1 MKLTPDRKAW
11 KHWRRAVRRRIKAS
25 PDLRRERRLARPR
38 VTKHYSWTS
47 LRVLVPLALA
57 ITVLNDGP
65 VTALAK
71 ALVLWTTLITFVR
84 AQQIAANT
92 HDPNQLWIWYGWP
105 VTDDSVFAHQRGYV
119 LRAAVWL
126 VVDWLVFGLAVAWK
140 TEAVLLAFAA
150 PVIAL
155 AQGVT
160 ALAIAVWLARWRPQF
175 PFAWVT
181 TPLTVL
187 VFFSVKL
194 ESDPTRVTAWLDLVR
209 NALHTGTPAG
219 WLLSGWHNI
228 VQGHATGWGVL
239 LGIGVIAFAAL
250 VAGARAMRK
259 VFNPDALFDYQD
271 TPEETG
277 DNQLPASAASSTHPS
292 HQSPESPSPQP
303 THRETAPVDL
313 SLLRMRTEGVLATPP
328 GRALAARGTIEQAVT
343 WFLTQR
349 QRTLVDF
356 MVPRGMPWNRRW
368 LIALALLGIV
378 VIVGGTSSPDLRILP
393 AIAALAFALPVLGG
407 RWLGFEAMR
416 TFQTQIGLTSYVPT
430 GFWETSRLVLTINAL
445 YCLIA
450 FPFVLAVVW
459 LGFAPAHAPFTWS
472 LDYSLRGIGIVLA
485 FQPVWLVS
493 KFSTNT
499 NDSSTGRLWFAGL
512 VVLIIAGLIIGV
524 SLCVVAVMIDST
536 PVALGCVGA
545 LALLTHAGLALYGWV
560 WGRGWFDLIAKLK

>member
-11 KHWRRAVRRRIKAS
+11 KHWRRAVSRRIKAS
-25 PDLRRERRLARPR
+25 PDLRRERRRARPR
-38 VTKHYSWTS
+38 ITKHYSAGS
-47 LRVLVPLALA
+47 FRVLVPLVILIA
-57 ITVLNDGP
+57 VLNNGP
-65 VTALAK
+65 ITALAN
-71 ALVLWTTLITFVR
+71 ALLLWTTLITFVR

-150 PVIAL
+150 PVIAFT
-155 AQGVT
+155 QGVT
-160 ALAIAVWLARWRPQF
+160 ALALAVWLARWRPQF
-175 PFAWVT
+175 PYVWVT
-181 TPLTVL
+181 TPLTLL
-187 VFFSVKL
+187 VFFSFKL
-194 ESDPTRVTAWLDLVR
+194 ETDHNTVTAWLNMVR
-209 NALHTGTPAG
+209 NALHSATPAG

-228 VQGHATGWGVL
+228 AQGHATGWWIF
-239 LGIGVIAFAAL
+239 LGIGGIACAAL

-259 VFNPDALFDYQD
+259 VFNPDALFGYEN
-271 TPEETG
+271 TPEETV
-277 DNQLPASAASSTHPS
+277 DNPLPASAASSPHPS
-292 HQSPESPSPQP
+292 HQSPESHPPQP

-313 SLLRMRTEGVLATPP
+313 SLLRVRTEGVLATPP
-328 GRALAARGTIEQAVT
+328 GRTLASRGPLEQAVT
-343 WFLTQR
+343 WFLTPR

-356 MVPRGMPWNRRW
+356 MVPGGMSWNRRW
-368 LIALALLGIV
+368 LIAVALLGIV
-378 VIVGGTSSPDLRILP
+378 VIAGGTSSPNLRVLP
-393 AIAALAFALPVLGG
+393 ALAALAFALPVLGG

-416 TFQTQIGLTSYVPT
+416 TFQTQIGLTAYVPT
-430 GFWETSRLVLTINAL
+430 GFGETSRLVLTINAL
-445 YCLIA
+445 YCILA

-472 LDYSLRGIGIVLA
+472 LDYSVRGIGIVLA

-512 VVLIIAGLIIGV
+512 VILIIAGLIIGV
-524 SLCVVAVMIDST
+524 SLCVVAVMIEST
-536 PVALGCVGA
+536 SVALGCVGA